1 MRFQAAFVCRTRGQR
16 VPTLLCQRCFTRN
29 VETVAVELYC
39 RRHVG
44 MDTRN
49 AGCVGWALVAH
60 AVVLRGG
67 CMPVRFQAAFGS
79 GTRGQ
84 RVPTLPC
91 QRCFARNVETVAVE
105 LYCRRHVGMDAS
117 NAGCVGW
124 ALVAHAVV
132 LRGGCACAVS
142 GCLCQYLPRCL
153 HAPVCGFFKHRIA
166 AQIAVRE
173 HDARTVG
180 AQGGKQGR
188 I

>member
-1 MRFQAAFVCRTRGQR
+1 MRFQAAFGCETRGQR
-16 VPTLLCQRCFTRN
+16 VPTLLCQRCFAKN
-29 VETVAVELYC
+29 MEAVAVELYC

-44 MDTRN
+44 TDTRN

-60 AVVLRGG
+60 AVVLWGG
-67 CMPVRFQAAFGS
+67 CMPVRFQAAFRCGA
-79 GTRGQ
+79 RGQ
-84 RVPTLPC
+84 RVPALLC
-91 QRCFARNVETVAVE
+91 QRCSTRI
-105 LYCRRHVGMDAS
+105 
-117 NAGCVGW
+117 
-124 ALVAHAVV
+124 
-132 LRGGCACAVS
+132 S

-153 HAPVCGFFKHRIA
+153 HAPVGGFFKHGIA